1 MLVDFDD
8 LNLSAVKE
16 MCTAAVSQ
24 RGTGWLTTE
33 ETRKVLGAMKL
44 PVQPGGIAHTADE
57 AVMLAKKSAFQL
69 P

>member
-1 MLVDFDD
+1 
-8 LNLSAVKE
+8 
-16 MCTAAVSQ
+16 VSQ